1 MLWFW
6 GATGGPVS
14 ESGDIAAHEVG
25 MDLDHTL
32 RSLSSQ
38 DFLSLGVSQVAY
50 VKPLEQ
56 DGHSYYAI
64 YAADGTKMAVLASR
78 EAAQAIIRQNDME
91 PLTLH

>member
-1 MLWFW
+1 
-6 GATGGPVS
+6 
-14 ESGDIAAHEVG
+14 
-25 MDLDHTL
+25 MDLDRTL

-56 DGHSYYAI
+56 DGHDYFAI
-64 YAADGTKMAVLASR
+64 YAADGTQMAVLANR
-78 EAAQAIIRQNDME
+78 DAALAVIRQHDME

>member
-1 MLWFW
+1 
-6 GATGGPVS
+6 
-14 ESGDIAAHEVG
+14 
-25 MDLDHTL
+25 MDLDRTL

-56 DGHSYYAI
+56 DGDSYFAI
-64 YAADGTKMAVLASR
+64 YAADGTQMAVLANR
-78 EAAQAIIRQNDME
+78 DAALAVIRQHDME